1 MSNVD
6 KIKEFMHKYGVSKD
20 EVWLVPGGK
29 NYAISHAAIERIAF
43 QHNINFLLPTIIEA
57 DSANKIATVLVTG
70 QLGEDLEQWS
80 IGEASPANNKNAYP
94 FAMAEKRAKDRV
106 VLKLLNIHGLLY
118 SEAEADAFT
127 EKTLSLKTTK
137 EPIHVKPEEPAKTKE
152 QEREPSQTEAFNT
165 LKKMLEGA
173 PTIAALNALM
183 DSANWKTTIELVHGE
198 DRPQLRKAF
207 AERRTTLSYKEPT

>member
-6 KIKEFMHKYGVSKD
+6 KIKEFMAKYGVHKD
-20 EVWLVPGGK
+20 DVWQVKGGK
-29 NYAISHAAIERIAF
+29 NYAITHAAIERIAF
-43 QHNINFLLPTIIEA
+43 QHNVTFSLPTIIEA

-70 QLGEDLEQWS
+70 KLGDFEQWS
-80 IGEASPANNKNAYP
+80 IGEASPANNKNDYP

-118 SEAEADAFT
+118 SEEEAEAFT
-127 EKTLSLKTTK
+127 EKPLPLKTTK
-137 EPIHVKPEEPAKTKE
+137 EPIHVKPEEPAKPTE
-152 QEREPSQTEAFNT
+152 PEREPSQTEAFNT

-207 AERRTTLSYKEPT
+207 AERRTTLSYKETN